1 MKKAI
6 LLALMLLL
14 PAVGANAAERWTPE
28 KAKAWWAGQKWP
40 VGGNYIPSTAINQL
54 EMWQADSF
62 DAPRIEQEF
71 TWAQGME

>member
-6 LLALMLLL
+6 LLALALPL
-14 PAVGANAAERWTPE
+14 PAMGARAADRWTAD

-54 EMWQADSF
+54 EMWQEGTF
-62 DAPRIEQEF
+62 DAPRIEQ
-71 TWAQGME
+71 